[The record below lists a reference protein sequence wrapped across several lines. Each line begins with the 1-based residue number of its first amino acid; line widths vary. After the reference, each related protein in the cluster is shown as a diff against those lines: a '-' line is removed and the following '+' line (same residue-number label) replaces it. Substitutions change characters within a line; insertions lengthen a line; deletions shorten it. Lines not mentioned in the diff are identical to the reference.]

1 MLLWRVHYCGV
12 LGLLRPFA
20 DARLPRTT
28 AVEKGI
34 EKARKI
40 PEKLLQTNK
49 KTGVKRQWKK
59 TEFVL

>member
-28 AVEKGI
+28 AVEKGT
-34 EKARKI
+34 EKERKI
-40 PEKLLQTNK
+40 PENYCNQIRKQ
-49 KTGVKRQWKK
+49 G
-59 TEFVL
+59 